1 MPKQQPRSVGISSL
15 QALDEVANGSS
26 AFKLGE
32 RTGRAVAAGGTVEE
46 DFPASAASICHD
58 ASPMG
63 PKKNPPLMQGSS
75 SSGIGGAR
83 EESSG
88 ERAIEQTD
96 YTRTSSMELWYH
108 GSTHREF

>member
-63 PKKNPPLMQGSS
+63 PKKKPTAHARKQFERDRRGQRGIVRRESVRR
-75 SSGIGGAR
+75 SGDNSHAAGTIGGSR
-83 EESSG
+83 LQE
-88 ERAIEQTD
+88 
-96 YTRTSSMELWYH
+96 WN
-108 GSTHREF
+108 